1 MKLNRRLWVELSQAK
16 VEEVLSWELADPKST
31 PEQILGFI
39 EARIEH
45 AENSVTQ
52 LLILRTAFQEGI
64 ELESEDE

>member
-16 VEEVLSWELADPKST
+16 VEEVLGWELADPKST
-31 PEQILGFI
+31 PEHILGFI
-39 EARIEH
+39 LARIEY

-52 LLILRTAFQEGI
+52 RLVLMTAFQEGI